1 MQGSNS
7 KKILKLLNFL
17 PKSPF
22 SFTLKTIVKVGK
34 ETNKWNI
41 EIIYTRVTK
50 HASKKVSKAKV
61 NLNWLWKIDCFDC
74 IFISRDNLACLVP
87 MSMFLLG
94 SWCLY
99 FLQHLL
105 QVCVEHKT

>member
-41 EIIYTRVTK
+41 ESIRK
-50 HASKKVSKAKV
+50 S
-61 NLNWLWKIDCFDC
+61 N
-74 IFISRDNLACLVP
+74 
-87 MSMFLLG
+87 
-94 SWCLY
+94 
-99 FLQHLL
+99 
-105 QVCVEHKT
+105 